1 MSKRSITGS
10 AILMTRSKSPYRMS
24 RRAFVRSAAG
34 LTVAASMGASA
45 PRKKIALIGTVDTA
59 ISHMQ
64 NFVDRWLF
72 GYSWDGGWRRPE
84 VDLASLFVDQFP
96 ERDLA
101 RARSKRFGVPIF
113 PTIAD
118 ALTLG
123 GAKLAVDGVL
133 IIGEH
138 GKYPRNAKGQ
148 TLYPR
153 YEFFKEVVKIFES
166 SGRSVPVFN
175 DKHLSTDWKKCVEMV
190 ADSKR
195 LGFPFL
201 AGSSLPVTRRFPAV
215 DVPLET
221 PLTESVC
228 AGYGAPDSYDFHGL
242 ETAQCMSERRK
253 GGEVGI
259 ARVHALRGNK
269 IWDVLGERKTTQRL
283 LLAALSRSN
292 TLPVENGYLIE
303 PVSIEWAR
311 KLLSSS
317 LAYFID
323 HRDGFKTTLFLLP
336 IRDFNYAGSSGRTGE
351 IISCQMNLPMPTQS
365 ATTANFFNPLIRHIE
380 RMIVENRAPYPVERT
395 LLTSGMTMAAVES
408 LYQGELPVETVEM
421 EVRYTAP
428 RESLFWQT

>member
-1 MSKRSITGS
+1 MSDVFLPSMP
-10 AILMTRSKSPYRMS
+10 LEPLPLS
-24 RRAFVRSAAG
+24 RRAFLRSAAG
-34 LTVAASMGASA
+34 LVAAASLGASA
-45 PRKKIALIGTVDTA
+45 PRKKIAILGTQDTV

-64 NFVDRWLF
+64 NFVDRLLL
-72 GYSWDGGWRRPE
+72 GYSWDGGWRRPD
-84 VDLASLFVDQFP
+84 VDLVSLYVDQFP
-96 ERDLA
+96 DGDLA
-101 RARSKRFGVPIF
+101 RGRSKRLGTPIF
-113 PTIAD
+113 KTIAD

-123 GAKLAVDGVL
+123 GSKLAVDGVL

-138 GKYPRNAKGQ
+138 GHYPRNEKGQ

-153 YEFFKEVVKIFES
+153 YEFFKEVIKVFEA

-175 DKHLSTDWKKCVEMV
+175 DKHLSTDWKRCVEMV

-215 DVPLET
+215 EVTLGT

-228 AGYGAPDSYDFHGL
+228 AGYGRPDSYDFHGL

-259 ARVHALRGNK
+259 ARVHAVRGDK
-269 IWDVLGERKTTQRL
+269 IWNTLAERETTQRL

-292 TLPVENGYLIE
+292 TLPVEQGYVADR
-303 PVSIEWAR
+303 VSIEWVR
-311 KLLSSS
+311 KLLATS

-323 HRDGFKTTLFLLP
+323 HRDGFRTTLFLLP
-336 IRDFNYAGSSGRTGE
+336 IRDFNYAGVNGETGE
-351 IISCQMNLPMPTQS
+351 IISCQMDLPMPTQS

-395 LLTSGMTMAAVES
+395 LLTSGMTLAAVES
-408 LYQGELPVETVEM
+408 LFRGETPVQTPEM
-421 EVRYTAP
+421 DVRYSAP
-428 RESLFWQT
+428 NESQFWRT